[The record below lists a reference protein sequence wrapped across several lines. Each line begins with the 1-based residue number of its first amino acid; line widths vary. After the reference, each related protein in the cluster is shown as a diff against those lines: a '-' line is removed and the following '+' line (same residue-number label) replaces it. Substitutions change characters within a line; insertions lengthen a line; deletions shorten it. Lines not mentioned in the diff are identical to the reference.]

1 MPPQDRVA
9 ELPEPRTGPAAAG
22 VLAAA
27 FMFNLGQGVL
37 RPSLP
42 LYLQAF
48 FGANYRMVT
57 VIPTVFGA
65 GKWIASLPT
74 GYLLGRLGRR
84 SLMIAGLAIIA
95 ASDIASVLTPVYGV
109 FLGVRGVAG
118 IGWAMF
124 ATVATTVM
132 VDRGAG
138 RGRAISRLLMA
149 ETSGVLLGS
158 VGGGWLYTS
167 VGAASPFLFEATCML
182 VAAMA
187 VGSLNLSSPVLKTR
201 AGGVDSDHR
210 LGTVIRIPGV
220 AVMSVTN
227 AVLVAVQTGVV
238 VFLFPLYVV
247 ERGHRGPE
255 AVGYLVAVSVLGRL
269 LALWLVGILP
279 DAWSRLPVL
288 GSGLLGYAV
297 VLASLPLVT
306 TTVVLTLWSL
316 MLGAGAGFVAGLPL
330 VIVSDRVAP
339 ALHGIAVGWLRT
351 LADTGMILGPL
362 VMGTVADAASLT
374 APFVCAAVLVCGLA
388 WPCYRVAP
396 VSTTAS

>member
-1 MPPQDRVA
+1 
-9 ELPEPRTGPAAAG
+9 
-22 VLAAA
+22 
-27 FMFNLGQGVL
+27 MFNLGQGVL

-269 LALWLVGILP
+269 LALWLVGSLP

>member
-1 MPPQDRVA
+1 MV
-9 ELPEPRTGPAAAG
+9 
-22 VLAAA
+22 AAA

-42 LYLQAF
+42 LYLQTF

-74 GYLLGRLGRR
+74 GYLLERLGRR
-84 SLMIAGLAIIA
+84 PLMVTGLAVIA
-95 ASDIASVLTPVYGV
+95 ASDVASMLTPVYGV

-132 VDRGAG
+132 VDRAAR

-149 ETSGVLLGS
+149 ETAGVLLGS
-158 VGGGWLYTS
+158 VGGGWLYAE
-167 VGAASPFLFEATCML
+167 VGVASPFLFEAACML

-187 VGSLNLSSPVLKTR
+187 AGWLNVPTPARNASSVAV
-201 AGGVDSDHR
+201 AGDLHR
-210 LGTVIRIPGV
+210 LGTVIRVPGV
-220 AVMSVTN
+220 VLISAIN
-227 AVLVAVQTGVV
+227 AVLVAVQTGVL
-238 VFLFPLYVV
+238 VFLFPLYLV
-247 ERGHRGPE
+247 ERGHLHPE

-269 LALWLVGILP
+269 LAVWLVGSLP
-279 DAWSRLPVL
+279 DHWNRLPVL
-288 GSGLLGYAV
+288 GSGLFGYAV
-297 VLASLPLVT
+297 VLGSLPLVT
-306 TTVVLTLWSL
+306 TPFLLTLWSVL
-316 MLGAGAGFVAGLPL
+316 LGAGAGFVAGLPT

-362 VMGTVADAASLT
+362 VMGMLADAASLT
-374 APFVCAAVLVCGLA
+374 APFVCAAVLVSVLA
-388 WPCYRVAP
+388 LPCYRLAP
-396 VSTTAS
+396 APATA

>member
-1 MPPQDRVA
+1 
-9 ELPEPRTGPAAAG
+9 
-22 VLAAA
+22 
-27 FMFNLGQGVL
+27 MFNLGQGVL